1 MTDAPKLYEKIGIAR
16 RFWRAIALH
25 LGLVAAAVALG
36 IYAANWV
43 IKERLIKQALTTEAE
58 HFWDQIKIYPGFPLP
73 NARNLVGYGSLVGR
87 SGFLPEALRDL
98 PIGFHELKN
107 ESDYKVVFISERGS
121 QRLYLTFNSG
131 AVTELALLFG
141 LVPLA
146 ILLFVLYGSVF
157 VSYRL
162 FRNSVS
168 PVIKLAQKVEK
179 LGLDKL
185 DSTDFD
191 IKDLPDNVDQEIVSL
206 TAALNK
212 LMQRIESFV
221 TREREFTRNV
231 SHELRTPLTVIN
243 IACDLMLGEPE
254 LNLKAKSSVTRI
266 KRASTNMA
274 NLVETFLLISREME
288 NELSIESISVGDIVK
303 SEAEIIKIII
313 ENKPIELKLN
323 LDTELLVHANEK
335 VLSGLISNLLRNAA
349 TYTDKGHI
357 SIKTLQDRIEVAD
370 TGIGMTQD
378 EIKQIFDAHFRGN
391 HQKRVGHGIGMT
403 IVKKFADRFDW
414 GIEVESSP
422 DIGTQVSVIF
432 RK

>member
-1 MTDAPKLYEKIGIAR
+1 MRREINRKKGISR
-16 RFWRAIALH
+16 RFGRAIILH
-25 LGLVAAAVALG
+25 ISFVAAAVALG
-36 IYAANWV
+36 IFAATWV
-43 IKERLIKQALTTEAE
+43 IEDRLVKEALRTEAE
-58 HFWDQIKIYPGFPLP
+58 HFWDQIKIYPEFPLP
-73 NARNLVGYGSLVGR
+73 NARNLIGYGSLVGR
-87 SGFLPEALRDL
+87 SGFLPEVLRDL
-98 PIGFHELKN
+98 PLGFHELKT
-107 ESDYKVVFISERGS
+107 ESDYKVVFISERDS
-121 QRLYLTFNSG
+121 QRLYLAFNSG
-131 AVTELALLFG
+131 AVRELALLFG

-146 ILLFVLYGSVF
+146 ILLCVLYGSVF

-168 PVIKLAQKVEK
+168 PVVKLAQKVEN

-185 DSTDFD
+185 NSADFD
-191 IKDLPDNVDQEIVSL
+191 IKDLADNVDQEIVSL

-212 LMQRIESFV
+212 LILRIESFV
-221 TREREFTRNV
+221 AREREFTRNV

-254 LNLKAKSSVTRI
+254 LNPKAKSSVTRI

-288 NELSIESISVGDIVK
+288 NKLSIESISVGNIVE
-303 SEAEIIKIII
+303 SEAETIKTII
-313 ENKPIELKLN
+313 EGKPIELKLN

-335 VLSGLISNLLRNAA
+335 VLSGLIGNLLRNAA

-357 SIKTLQDRIEVAD
+357 SIKTFQDRIEVTD

-414 GIEVESSP
+414 NIEVESNP

-432 RK
+432 LK

>member
-1 MTDAPKLYEKIGIAR
+1 MRREINGQIGIAR
-16 RFWRAIALH
+16 RFGRAIVLH
-25 LGLVAAAVALG
+25 IGFVAAAVALG
-36 IYAANWV
+36 IFAANW
-43 IKERLIKQALTTEAE
+43 IIEERLVKEALRIEAE
-58 HFWDQIKIYPGFPLP
+58 HFWDQIKIYPEFPLP

-87 SGFLPEALRDL
+87 SGFLPEDLRDL
-98 PIGFHELKN
+98 PLGFHELKN
-107 ESDYKVVFISERGS
+107 ESDYKVVFVSERGS

-168 PVIKLAQKVEK
+168 PVVKLAQKVEK

-206 TAALNK
+206 TAALNQ
-212 LMQRIESFV
+212 LIQRIESFV

-243 IACDLMLGEPE
+243 IACDLILGESE
-254 LNLKAKSSVTRI
+254 LSPKTKVAVTRI
-266 KRASTNMA
+266 KRATTNMA

-288 NELSIESISVGDIVK
+288 NDLKIESVSVGDIVK
-303 SEAEIIKIII
+303 AEAELINVMI
-313 ENKPIELKLN
+313 EDKPIELKLN
-323 LDTELLVHANEK
+323 LDTELLVYANEK
-335 VLSGLISNLLRNAA
+335 VLSGLIGNLLRNAA
-349 TYTDKGHI
+349 TYTDQGHI
-357 SIKTLQDRIEVAD
+357 SIKTLKDRIEVAD

-378 EIKQIFDAHFRGN
+378 EIKQIFDAHFRGK
-391 HQKRVGHGIGMT
+391 HQKRAGYGIGMT
-403 IVKKFADRFDW
+403 IVKKFSDRFGW
-414 GIEVESSP
+414 NIEVESRP
-422 DIGTQVSVIF
+422 GIGTQVSVIF
-432 RK
+432 HE